1 MVIRTMLLYDGLLS
15 IYMSERY
22 YMYCPKIGLNC
33 TRPNFGLLDYNLEAD
48 ELTAFRFE
56 QLVHDRINDT

>member
-1 MVIRTMLLYDGLLS
+1 
-15 IYMSERY
+15 
-22 YMYCPKIGLNC
+22 MYCPKIGLNC

>member
-22 YMYCPKIGLNC
+22 YMYCPKTGLNS
-33 TRPNFGLLDYNLEAD
+33 TSPNFGLLDYNQKAD
-48 ELTAFRFE
+48 EFSCFS
-56 QLVHDRINDT
+56 I